1 MSRVRRRQT
10 AAAGL
15 ASVLVT
21 VLWSVP
27 AAAFAGER
35 QLVVGQPAVAQRAA
49 GQQVGEVRYGTV
61 TNARGTMAYRLFVP
75 PQVALSDDAVPLA
88 VQLHGSNEPVDD
100 VAVRTRL
107 DELALERGFVVAY
120 PQEDREATATG
131 IWNWTEAAQQ
141 GRDGRVPSLVAA
153 IVDDVRETLPID
165 PDRTTVGGF
174 SAGAGMA
181 TVLAA
186 THPDVFHGVQSEAG
200 CMFNGALCAIGS
212 PGHLLGTTLDP
223 IESARQAVAA
233 MGEHARRQPFVV
245 SYGSLDPLALVV
257 GQQALVEQW
266 LATNDLVDDGLL
278 NGSVPATP
286 VALTYET
293 TNGRIHEV
301 ANYVDA
307 EGCLLGQRHLVH
319 GLAHAYSG
327 GEPLHLLDTGADPA
341 GPQMRQVAYDFFE
354 AQADGVCQVPPAG

>member
-1 MSRVRRRQT
+1 M
-10 AAAGL
+10 AP
-15 ASVLVT
+15 ASLVAMLVA

-27 AAAFAGER
+27 TASLADAD
-35 QLVVGQPAVAQRAA
+35 QPADGRPA
-49 GQQVGEVRYGTV
+49 GEVRYGQV
-61 TNARGTMAYRLFVP
+61 ANALGTMTYRLFVP
-75 PQVALSDDAVPLA
+75 PQVAQSGDAVPLV

-100 VAVRTRL
+100 VAVRSRL
-107 DELALERGFVVAY
+107 DELALERGFVVLY
-120 PQEDREATATG
+120 PQEDRGATATG

-141 GRDGRVPSLVAA
+141 GRAGRAPSLVAA
-153 IVDDVRETLPID
+153 IVEDVRDDLPID
-165 PDRTTVGGF
+165 PARITVGGF

-186 THPDVFHGVQSEAG
+186 THPDVFRGVQSEAG

-212 PGHLLGTTLDP
+212 PQHLLGTTLDP
-223 IESARQAVAA
+223 IESARQVVAA

-266 LATNDLVDDGLL
+266 LAANDLVDDGLL

-286 VALTYET
+286 ATLTHGT

-301 ANYVDA
+301 ASYVDA
-307 EGCLLGQRHLVH
+307 HGCLLGQRHVVH
-319 GLAHAYSG
+319 GLSHAYSG

-354 AQADGVCQVPPAG
+354 AQADGVCQAPPAWDVDVIPMSRDR